1 MPWAE
6 ARETA
11 WAAGYE
17 IRGAATELPFA
28 DAVGSALAA
37 PLVAVSDLPAFPTSA
52 VDGWA
57 VSGPGPWRIDGQV
70 LAGQVPEALKPG
82 QAVKIATGA
91 QVPEGAEGIIRLEHS
106 EIGDDD
112 LVEGPAAREW
122 REAGEEAAQ
131 GEELLP
137 AGTPVTP
144 PVIGLAAAAGH
155 LTLPAHARPV
165 ARVVVFGDELLTS
178 GVSRDGRV
186 RDSLGPM
193 VPHMLEAAGSVPLQV
208 ASAPLQVPGRTL
220 DAVAGTAGEQGAVAG
235 PLSHGVVGPVEDTL
249 EAHVAAL
256 QEALADADLVCTTGG
271 TMVGPVDHLHAAL
284 AEIGAEYVI
293 NTVAVRP
300 GFPMLL
306 ARTKDGKFIAGL
318 PGNPQSAVIA
328 VVTIVAPLLAGLRGL
343 PLPPLR
349 TAQVAEDVPGRG
361 NFTHLALI
369 DQAGHRLG
377 HHGSAMLRGLAG
389 AAGFAVIG
397 PDTEAA
403 AGATVELATV
413 PGV

>member
-1 MPWAE
+1 MTGTPLPWAE

-11 WAAGYE
+11 WAAGY
-17 IRGAATELPFA
+17 AAKPAASELPFGE
-28 DAVGSALAA
+28 AVGSALAA

-57 VSGPGPWRIDGQV
+57 VAGPGPWRIDGAV

-91 QVPEGAEGIIRLEHS
+91 QVPEGTEGIIRLEHS
-106 EIGDDD
+106 TVEDE
-112 LVEGPAAREW
+112 LVDGPAAREW
-122 REAGEEAAQ
+122 REAGEEAAH

-137 AGTPVTP
+137 AGTPVSP
-144 PVIGLAAAAGH
+144 PVVGLAAAAGH
-155 LTLPAHARPV
+155 STLPAHARPAV
-165 ARVVVFGDELLTS
+165 RVVVFGDELLTS
-178 GVSRDGRV
+178 GVSREGRV

-193 VPHMLEAAGSVPLQV
+193 VPHMLQAAG
-208 ASAPLQVPGRTL
+208 AA
-220 DAVAGTAGEQGAVAG
+220 AG
-235 PLSHGVVGPVEDTL
+235 PSIGPVEDTL

-256 QEALADADLVCTTGG
+256 REALADADLVCTTGG

-306 ARTKDGKFIAGL
+306 ARTADGKFIAGL

-328 VVTIVAPLLAGLRGL
+328 VVSLVAPLLAGLRGL
-343 PLPPLR
+343 PLPPLG
-349 TAQVAEDVPGRG
+349 TIGLAEDVPGRG
-361 NFTHLALI
+361 SFTHLALV
-369 DQAGHRLG
+369 DRAGRRLG

-397 PDTEAA
+397 PDAA
-403 AGATVELATV
+403 GAEGATVELATV

>member
-1 MPWAE
+1 MPTTTPMTWAE

-11 WAAGYE
+11 WAAGY
-17 IRGAATELPFA
+17 AARPAASELPFA
-28 DAVGSALAA
+28 DALGSALAA

-52 VDGWA
+52 IDGWA
-57 VSGPGPWRIDGQV
+57 VSGQGPWRTEPAEFGGAV
-70 LAGQVPEALKPG
+70 LAGQVPEPIKPG

-91 QVPEGAEGIIRLEHS
+91 QVPEGTEGLIRLEHS
-106 EIGDDD
+106 EIGDDG
-112 LVEGPAAREW
+112 LVTGPTAREW
-122 REAGEEAAQ
+122 RDSGEEARH

-144 PVIGLAAAAGH
+144 PVVGLAAAAGH
-155 LTLPAHARPV
+155 VTLPAHGRPA

-178 GVSRDGRV
+178 GVSREGRV

-193 VPHMLEAAGSVPLQV
+193 VPHMLHAAGAES
-208 ASAPLQVPGRTL
+208 
-220 DAVAGTAGEQGAVAG
+220 G
-235 PLSHGVVGPVEDTL
+235 PSFGPVEDTL
-249 EAHVAAL
+249 EAHVAAVR
-256 QEALADADLVCTTGG
+256 EALADAALVCTTGG

-284 AEIGAEYVI
+284 AEIGAEYVL

-306 ARTKDGKFIAGL
+306 ARSKEGKFIAGL

-328 VVTIVAPLLAGLRGL
+328 VVTVVGPLLAGLRGL
-343 PLPPLR
+343 PLPPLGS
-349 TAQVAEDVPGRG
+349 AVLAEDVPGRG
-361 NFTHLALI
+361 SFTHLALV
-369 DQAGHRLG
+369 DPAGRRLA

-389 AAGFAVIG
+389 AAGFAVIPPNG
-397 PDTEAA
+397 SAS
-403 AGATVELATV
+403 AGQTVELAIV

>member
-1 MPWAE
+1 MTDPIAWDQ

-11 WAAGYE
+11 WAAGYDAKPAPAE
-17 IRGAATELPFA
+17 LSFDEAA
-28 DAVGSALAA
+28 GSALAA

-57 VSGPGPWRIDGQV
+57 VAGPGPWRTGGEV
-70 LAGQVPEALKPG
+70 LAGQVPDAIGPG
-82 QAVKIATGA
+82 AAVTIATGA
-91 QVPEGAEGIIRLEHS
+91 QVPEGTDGVIRLES
-106 EIGDDD
+106 GT
-112 LVEGPAAREW
+112 VEDGFVTGPLAREW
-122 REAGEEAAQ
+122 REAGEEARG

-155 LTLPAHARPV
+155 LTLPAHGRPR

-178 GVSRDGRV
+178 GVSGKGRIRDA
-186 RDSLGPM
+186 LGPM
-193 VPHMLEAAGSVPLQV
+193 VPHLLTAAG
-208 ASAPLQVPGRTL
+208 A
-220 DAVAGTAGEQGAVAG
+220 DAG
-235 PLSHGVVGPVEDTL
+235 PSIGPVEDTL

-256 QEALADADLVCTTGG
+256 REALNDADLVCTTGG

-284 AEIGAEYVI
+284 AEIGAEYVL

-306 ARTKDGKFIAGL
+306 ACTADGKFVAGL

-328 VVTIVAPLLAGLRGL
+328 VVTVVAPLLAGLRGL

-349 TAQVAEDVPGRG
+349 TVELAEEVPGRG
-361 NFTHLALI
+361 SFTHLALV
-369 DQAGHRLG
+369 DPAGRRLA

-389 AAGFAVIG
+389 AAGFAVVP
-397 PDTEAA
+397 PDAEAA
-403 AGATVELATV
+403 AGSTVGLATV
-413 PGV
+413 PGVWQ